1 MDKVSEIDSKVEIFK
16 SFGHK
21 SRTLLNGITGPIQ
34 IIRSLSD
41 DPNLIEP
48 LRMLELNVA
57 RFDKYSL
64 RSLMLAEL
72 IKNEKWSNPKKINL
86 VETFKY
92 LVLDLTDILDFY
104 NIRVD
109 IQNDQ
114 PQPEITIDFDLLHNY
129 LMILLEQI
137 IVLSTEG
144 SAIKIAC
151 FSSNSSIECLINPDD
166 NGIIYKSLNPILKSG
181 EYSPDVDLYLLKL
194 GGKLLNAK
202 LEIGLNS
209 TKHSD
214 ITLKLSQ

>member
-1 MDKVSEIDSKVEIFK
+1 MDKASDVNSKIEIFK
-16 SFGHK
+16 SLGHK

-86 VETFKY
+86 VETVKY
-92 LVLDLTDILDFY
+92 LVLDLTDFLDFY

-114 PQPEITIDFDLLHNY
+114 TQPEITIDFDLLYNF

-137 IVLSTEG
+137 IALSTEG
-144 SAIKIAC
+144 SAIKIEYL
-151 FSSNSSIECLINPDD
+151 SSRSSIECLIKPDD
-166 NGIIYKSLNPILKSG
+166 NGIIHKSLNPILMSG
-181 EYSPDVDLYLLKL
+181 EFSPDVDLYLLKL
-194 GGKLLNAK
+194 GGKLLNAQ

-209 TKHSD
+209 ANHSE
-214 ITLKLSQ
+214 ITLKLS